1 MIDLKAFRKENK
13 ISQQELADFA
23 GVTQGAVSQWESGA
37 TSIPLTILERLIN
50 NGRGWGVSHITISA
64 PAAIGTISGNG
75 NSVAVGG
82 SESEKIMELKAQ
94 IKELKEDNRRYLNII
109 EQLSKRDK

>member
-37 TSIPLTILERLIN
+37 TTIPLAILERLIN
-50 NGRGWGVSHITISA
+50 NDRGWSISRINITA

-75 NSVAVGG
+75 NSVAVGSG
-82 SESEKIMELKAQ
+82 ESEKIMELEAQ
-94 IKELKEDNRRYLNII
+94 IRELKEYNRRYLGII
-109 EQLSKRDK
+109 EQLSKRQ